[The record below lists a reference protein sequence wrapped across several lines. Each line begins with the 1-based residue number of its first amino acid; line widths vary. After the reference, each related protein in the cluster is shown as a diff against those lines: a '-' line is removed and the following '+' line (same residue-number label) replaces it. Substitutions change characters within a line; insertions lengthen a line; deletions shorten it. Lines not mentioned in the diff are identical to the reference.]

1 MRERAVTDTLNGRIA
16 AGRACWNGVVAR
28 FKRG

>member
-1 MRERAVTDTLNGRIA
+1 MRERAVTDTLNGRIV
-16 AGRACWNGVVAR
+16 AGRKCWDGVVDR